1 MNSIAIY
8 NFKGGVGKT
17 TTTLNL
23 GHSWSKTYKVLL
35 IDMDPQCNLTNA
47 LGKSESKNTVHT
59 YVKGLLHHHDVHLP
73 IQTVKPYLDII
84 SGDYKMAEIET
95 NHQFISFGEEMIR
108 KLLVTVKSEYDV
120 VLIDCPTNFG
130 VLVKAILTSSQKVL
144 IPSVAD
150 SFSKTGIDRLF
161 SFLSDIQK
169 EKTLNVLGVFC
180 NMFNPNNNY
189 AKKNL
194 ELLKQ
199 HYGALVLDETIS
211 KSVHVREANEAGL
224 QIEQLSDTATIAKEF
239 DQLSE
244 ALLDRLN
251 GNYLVNDYSVTNG

>member
-47 LGKSESKNTVHT
+47 LGKSDESATIHT
-59 YVKGLLHHHDVHLP
+59 FFRALLHNHETELP
-73 IQTVKPYLDII
+73 IATVKPYLDILP
-84 SGDYKMAEIET
+84 GDYKMAEIET
-95 NHQFISFGEEMIR
+95 NHQFISFGEEMVS
-108 KLLVTVKSEYDV
+108 KLLMSVKYEYDV

-130 VLVKAILTSSQKVL
+130 VLVKAILQSSQKVL

-150 SFSKTGIDRLF
+150 SFSKTGIDRLIGY
-161 SFLSDIQK
+161 LSDIQK
-169 EKTLNVLGVFC
+169 EKRLNVLGVFC
-180 NMFNPNNNY
+180 NMFNTSNKY
-189 AKKNL
+189 AQDNLRQLKN
-194 ELLKQ
+194 K
-199 HYGALVLDETIS
+199 YGALVLDQTVG
-211 KSVHVREANEAGL
+211 KSSHINEANESGL
-224 QIEQLSDTATIAKEF
+224 QIDKLSNTLTVSREF

-251 GNYLVNDYSVTNG
+251 SNYLTVNYDVVN